1 MSATSSAPQDSTDEA
16 RQLREQ
22 LEDANRRYY
31 IDAAPTIS
39 DAEYDKLFRRL
50 QKLEE
55 QHPELLTSD
64 SPTQRVGAAV
74 DDGVP
79 WEGHTVVE
87 HQKPMLSL
95 GNAFDADE
103 LRDFD
108 ERVRKRLQELDVSD
122 YDGGTVPY
130 VAELKF
136 DGLAV
141 SMRYQDGLLVLGA
154 TRGDGQRGD
163 DITVNLKTV
172 NQVPLRLREPLSG
185 EVRGEVYMDWRDF
198 KARNDQSIE
207 NLAAIEALK
216 LRTAELKESKASA
229 PDAKAVNAEIRE
241 LQRQVKEIK
250 RHQIVAPRETGFS
263 NPRNC
268 SAGVLRQKHSYETA
282 KWPLKIF
289 CYSLDG
295 AMGEGCT
302 AHSGALTRLKEI
314 GFPVDAHWQACSGI
328 EEVIAFCKTWH
339 DRRSELPFEVDGV
352 VVKVDTLRWQEAL
365 GQVSR
370 SPRWAIA
377 YKLPSTEVRTRLLD
391 IIVQVGRTGALTPV
405 AVMEPRFVDGSEV
418 SRATL
423 HNVDEIRRKDLLIGD
438 WVWLHKAGAV
448 IPEVLGSV
456 AEQRDGSER
465 EFVMP
470 TSCPVC
476 SAEVVRPEGEAVTRC
491 PNRRCPAQ
499 VEASIRYFCHRNALD
514 IEGFGAKM
522 VAKLVGEG
530 IVSDPADLF
539 SLTAE
544 RITEELVFVDKHG
557 QESRLRER
565 GTQLLVDQLE
575 RAKSRP
581 FSKVLV
587 GLGIR
592 HVGRRVGEILAE
604 AFGSMERLRNAT
616 AEEISSVHE
625 IGPEIGKRV
634 REFFEDADN
643 QAMVDKLIAAGLK
656 MVSDAPTAGEGASDA
671 LKGKT
676 FVLTGTLPT
685 LTRDDA
691 TAILRKHGAKVTGS
705 VSKKTSY
712 VLAGAE
718 AGSKLAKAE
727 ELGVTVLAEEDLER
741 VIAEA
746 IAAQRSASGE
756 EPEGGAVLAVAEGA
770 AENGVGADAGDE
782 IDPDDVPE

>member
-1 MSATSSAPQDSTDEA
+1 
-16 RQLREQ
+16 
-22 LEDANRRYY
+22 
-31 IDAAPTIS
+31 
-39 DAEYDKLFRRL
+39 
-50 QKLEE
+50 
-55 QHPELLTSD
+55 
-64 SPTQRVGAAV
+64 
-74 DDGVP
+74 
-79 WEGHTVVE
+79 
-87 HQKPMLSL
+87 
-95 GNAFDADE
+95 
-103 LRDFD
+103 
-108 ERVRKRLQELDVSD
+108 
-122 YDGGTVPY
+122 
-130 VAELKF
+130 
-136 DGLAV
+136 V
-141 SMRYQDGLLVLGA
+141 SMIYQAGLLVLGA

-172 NQVPLRLREPLSG
+172 KQVPLRLDQAIDG
-185 EVRGEVYMDWRDF
+185 EVRGEVYMEWRAF
-198 KARNDQSIE
+198 KEKNELSIE
-207 NLAAIEALK
+207 NLHKIERIKQRL
-216 LRTAELKESKASA
+216 TELKESKAGVADRSA
-229 PDAKAVNAEIRE
+229 INAEMRA
-241 LQRQVKEIK
+241 LQQEIKQIK

-295 AMGEGCT
+295 PAAEGCT
-302 AHSGALTRLKEI
+302 THSQALERLREL
-314 GFPVDAHWQACSGI
+314 GFPVDSHWQRCHGI
-328 EEVIAFCKTWH
+328 DQVIAFCHTWH
-339 DRRSELPFEVDGV
+339 ERRAELPFEVDGV
-352 VVKVDTLRWQEAL
+352 VVKVDSLRWQEAL

-391 IIVQVGRTGALTPV
+391 ITVQVGRTGALTPV
-405 AVMEPRFVDGSEV
+405 AVMEPRLVDGSEV

-423 HNVDEIRRKDLLIGD
+423 HNEDEIRRKDLRIGD

-456 AEQRDGSER
+456 AEERNGTER

-470 TSCPVC
+470 THCPVC
-476 SAEVVRPEGEAVTRC
+476 QTPVVRPEGEAVTRC

-499 VEASIRYFCHRNALD
+499 VEAWVRYFCHRNALD
-514 IEGFGAKM
+514 IEGFGEKM
-522 VAKLVGEG
+522 VSKLVGEG
-530 IVSDPADLF
+530 IISDPADLF

-557 QESRLRER
+557 QKSRLRER
-565 GTQLLVDQLE
+565 GTQLLMDQLE
-575 RAKSRP
+575 KAKTRP

-587 GLGIR
+587 ALGIR
-592 HVGRRVGEILAE
+592 HVGRRVSEILAE
-604 AFGSMERLRNAT
+604 AFGSMERLRHAS

-634 REFFEDADN
+634 REFFDDPEN
-643 QAMVDKLIAAGLK
+643 QVVVDKLVRAGLK
-656 MVSDAPTAGEGASDA
+656 MQTDAPAANQGGSEA

-685 LTRDDA
+685 MTRDEA

-718 AGSKLAKAE
+718 AGSKLIKAQ
-727 ELGVTVLAEEDLER
+727 ELGVPVIGEEDLER

-746 IAAQRSASGE
+746 LAA
-756 EPEGGAVLAVAEGA
+756 L
-770 AENGVGADAGDE
+770 DA
-782 IDPDDVPE
+782 

>member
-1 MSATSSAPQDSTDEA
+1 MSSVSIVPDSAV
-16 RQLREQ
+16 RQAERLREALQ
-22 LEDANRRYY
+22 EANRRYY
-31 IDAAPTIS
+31 IEAAPTIS
-39 DAEYDKLFRRL
+39 DAEYDAMFREL
-50 QKLEE
+50 VKLEQE
-55 QHPELLTSD
+55 YPELLTAD
-64 SPTQRVGAAV
+64 SPTQRVGVAV
-74 DDGVP
+74 DDGGVP
-79 WEGHTVVE
+79 WEGHAVVE
-87 HQKPMLSL
+87 HQRPMLSL
-95 GNAFDADE
+95 GNAFDDHE

-108 ERVRKRLQELDVSD
+108 ERVRRRLVELDVSD
-122 YDGGTVPY
+122 YAEGSTVSY

-141 SMRYQDGLLVLGA
+141 SMRYEDGLLVLGA

-163 DITVNLKTV
+163 DITGNLKTV
-172 NQVPLRLREPLSG
+172 KQVPLRLDQPVTG
-185 EVRGEVYMDWRDF
+185 EVRGEIYMDWRDF
-198 KARNDQSIE
+198 KVKNDQSIE
-207 NLAAIEALK
+207 NLRAIDELK
-216 LRTAELKESKASA
+216 QRISALKESKTEASDPKVVTA
-229 PDAKAVNAEIRE
+229 QIRA
-241 LQRQVKEIK
+241 LQQEVKDIK

-282 KWPLKIF
+282 KWPLKLF

-295 AMGEGCT
+295 PASAGCLT
-302 AHSGALTRLKEI
+302 HSQTLERLRELV
-314 GFPVDAHWQACSGI
+314 FPVDTHWQRCQGI
-328 EEVIAFCKTWH
+328 EEVIVFCREWH

-352 VVKVDTLRWQEAL
+352 VVKVDNLRWQEAL

-423 HNVDEIRRKDLLIGD
+423 HNEDEIRRKDLRIGD

-448 IPEVLGSV
+448 IPEVLGAV
-456 AEQRDGSER
+456 AEERDGSER
-465 EFVMP
+465 QFVMP
-470 TSCPVC
+470 AHCPVC
-476 SAEVVRPEGEAVTRC
+476 ESVVVRPEGEAVTRC

-499 VEASIRYFCHRNALD
+499 VEASVRYFCHRNALD
-514 IEGFGAKM
+514 IEGFGEKM
-522 VAKLVGEG
+522 VSKLVGEG
-530 IVSDPADLF
+530 IISDPADLF

-544 RITEELVFVDKHG
+544 RITQELVFVDKHG
-557 QESRLRER
+557 QESRLRDR

-587 GLGIR
+587 ALGIR
-592 HVGRRVGEILAE
+592 HVGRRVAEILAE

-616 AEEISSVHE
+616 MDEISAVHE
-625 IGPEIGKRV
+625 IGPEIGRRV
-634 REFFEDADN
+634 REFFEDEQN
-643 QAMVDKLIAAGLK
+643 QAMVDKLVRAGLK
-656 MVSDAPTAGEGASDA
+656 MQTDAPAAGEGGSEA

-685 LTRDDA
+685 LTRDEA

-727 ELGVTVLAEEDLER
+727 ELGVPIIGEGDLDR

-746 IAAQRSASGE
+746 SRAE
-756 EPEGGAVLAVAEGA
+756 VLPG
-770 AENGVGADAGDE
+770 
-782 IDPDDVPE
+782 

>member
-1 MSATSSAPQDSTDEA
+1 MSAPSVPPQETVDEA
-16 RQLREQ
+16 RLLREQ
-22 LEDANRRYY
+22 LEEANRRYY
-31 IDAAPTIS
+31 LEAAPTIS
-39 DAEYDKLFRRL
+39 DAEYDQLFRRL
-50 QKLEE
+50 VQLEE
-55 QHPELLTSD
+55 TYPELLTPD
-64 SPTQRVGAAV
+64 SPTQRVGAAT
-74 DDGVP
+74 DDGAP

-103 LRDFD
+103 LREFD
-108 ERVRKRLQELDVSD
+108 ERVRKRLQELDVAD
-122 YDGGTVPY
+122 YDGGEVPY

-141 SMRYQDGLLVLGA
+141 SMRYEEGLLVLGA

-163 DITVNLKTV
+163 DITNNLRTV
-172 NQVPLRLREPLSG
+172 KSVPLRLDDSLSG
-185 EVRGEVYMDWRDF
+185 EVRGEVYMNWRDF
-198 KARNDQSIE
+198 KARNDRSIE
-207 NLAAIEALK
+207 NLAEIEALK
-216 LRTAELKESKASA
+216 QRTVELKESKATA

-241 LQRQVKEIK
+241 IQKQVKEIK
-250 RHQIVAPRETGFS
+250 RYQTVAPRATGFS

-289 CYSLDG
+289 CYSIDG
-295 AMGEGCT
+295 PMAEGLGT
-302 AHSGALTRLKEI
+302 HSEGLKRLAGI
-314 GFPVDAHWQACSGI
+314 GFPVDGHWQVCSGI
-328 EEVIAFCKTWH
+328 EEVIAFCQTWH
-339 DRRSELPFEVDGV
+339 ERRSELPFEVDGV
-352 VVKVDTLRWQEAL
+352 VVKVDLLRWQEAL

-391 IIVQVGRTGALTPV
+391 IVVQVGRTGALTPV

-423 HNVDEIRRKDLLIGD
+423 HNEDEIRRKDLLIGD

-465 EFVMP
+465 PFEMP
-470 TSCPVC
+470 THCPVC
-476 SAEVVRPEGEAVTRC
+476 STAVVRPEGEAVTRC

-565 GTQLLVDQLE
+565 GTQLLTDQLE
-575 RAKSRP
+575 RAKTRP

-592 HVGRRVGEILAE
+592 HVGRRVAEILAE
-604 AFGSMERLRNAT
+604 AFGSMQRLRNAT

-656 MVSDAPTAGEGASDA
+656 MESDAPAAGEGGSDA

-685 LTRDDA
+685 LTRDEA

-727 ELGVTVLAEEDLER
+727 ELGVAVLAEEDLER
-741 VIAEA
+741 VVAEA
-746 IAAQRSASGE
+746 IAARRAASDGE
-756 EPEGGAVLAVAEGA
+756 PGGEAVLAVVEG
-770 AENGVGADAGDE
+770 DAGRDPDE
-782 IDPDDVPE
+782 AIDPDDVPE

>member
-1 MSATSSAPQDSTDEA
+1 MSGISAPATAAAEA
-16 RQLREQ
+16 QELREKLHQ
-22 LEDANRRYY
+22 ANRRYY
-31 IDAAPTIS
+31 IEAAPTIS
-39 DAEYDKLFRRL
+39 DAEYDALFQRL
-50 QKLEE
+50 SELEQE
-55 QHPELLTSD
+55 YPELLTPD

-74 DDGVP
+74 DDGGAP

-87 HQKPMLSL
+87 HQRPMLSL
-95 GNAFDADE
+95 GNAFSDDD
-103 LRDFD
+103 LREFD
-108 ERVRKRLQELDVSD
+108 ERVRRRLVELDVSD
-122 YDGGTVPY
+122 YQGEEVTY

-141 SMRYQDGLLVLGA
+141 SMRYEDGLLVLGA

-163 DITVNLKTV
+163 DITVNLRTV
-172 NQVPLRLREPLSG
+172 KQVPLRLSQPVSG
-185 EVRGEVYMDWRDF
+185 EVRGEVYMDWRAF
-198 KARNDQSIE
+198 KERNDQSID
-207 NLAAIEALK
+207 NLQKIEEIK
-216 LRTAELKESKASA
+216 QRTNALKESKASA
-229 PDAKAVNAEIRE
+229 PDSKAINAEIRA
-241 LQRQVKEIK
+241 LQQQVKEIK
-250 RHQIVAPRETGFS
+250 RHQIVAPRATGFS

-295 AMGEGCT
+295 PAAQGCST
-302 AHSGALTRLKEI
+302 HSQTLERLDELE
-314 GFPVDAHWQACSGI
+314 FPVDKHWQRCAGI
-328 EEVIAFCKTWH
+328 EQVIAFCRTWH

-352 VVKVDTLRWQEAL
+352 VVKVDALRWQEAL

-391 IIVQVGRTGALTPV
+391 IRVQVGRTGALTPV
-405 AVMEPRFVDGSEV
+405 ALMEPRFVDGSEV

-423 HNVDEIRRKDLLIGD
+423 HNEDEIRRKDLRIGD

-456 AEQRDGSER
+456 AEERDGSEQ

-470 TSCPVC
+470 TECPVC
-476 SAEVVRPEGEAVTRC
+476 ATAVVRAEGEAVTRC

-499 VEASIRYFCHRNALD
+499 VEASVRYFCHRNALD
-514 IEGFGAKM
+514 IEGFGEKM
-522 VAKLVGEG
+522 VSKLVGEG
-530 IVSDPADLF
+530 IISDPADLF

-544 RITEELVFVDKHG
+544 RITQELVFVDKHG

-565 GTQLLVDQLE
+565 GTQILVDQLE
-575 RAKSRP
+575 RARTRP

-587 GLGIR
+587 ALGIR
-592 HVGRRVGEILAE
+592 HVGRRVAEILAE
-604 AFGSMERLRNAT
+604 AFGSMERLRNASV
-616 AEEISSVHE
+616 EEISAVHE
-625 IGPEIGKRV
+625 IGPEIGRRV
-634 REFFEDADN
+634 REFFEDAEN
-643 QAMVDKLIAAGLK
+643 QAMVDKLIRAGLK
-656 MVSDAPTAGEGASDA
+656 MQTDAPASGEGGSDC

-685 LTRDDA
+685 MSRDEA

-705 VSKKTSY
+705 VSKKTSF

-727 ELGVTVLAEEDLER
+727 ELGVAVIGEEDLQR

-746 IAAQRSASGE
+746 LQAQAQ
-756 EPEGGAVLAVAEGA
+756 EG
-770 AENGVGADAGDE
+770 
-782 IDPDDVPE
+782 

>member
-1 MSATSSAPQDSTDEA
+1 MSIMSPNPEFAIRQAA
-16 RQLREQ
+16 RLREA
-22 LEDANRRYY
+22 LREANRRYH
-31 IDAAPTIS
+31 IEAAPTIS
-39 DAEYDKLFRRL
+39 DAEYDAMFREL
-50 QKLEE
+50 VKLEE
-55 QHPELLTSD
+55 EYPELLTPD
-64 SPTQRVGAAV
+64 SPTQRIGATV
-74 DDGVP
+74 DDGGAP

-87 HQKPMLSL
+87 HQRPMLSL
-95 GNAFDADE
+95 GNAFDDQE

-108 ERVRKRLQELDVSD
+108 ERVRRRLLELDVAD
-122 YDGGTVPY
+122 YEEDAPVTY
-130 VAELKF
+130 VTELKF

-141 SMRYQDGLLVLGA
+141 SMRYEEGLLVLGA

-163 DITVNLKTV
+163 DITVNLRTV
-172 NQVPLRLREPLSG
+172 KQVPLRLDQPITG

-198 KARNDQSIE
+198 KVKNDISIE
-207 NLAAIEALK
+207 NLKEIESLK
-216 LRTAELKESKASA
+216 QRTAELREGKAYAADPKSVNTEI
-229 PDAKAVNAEIRE
+229 KALV
-241 LQRQVKEIK
+241 QKVKEIK
-250 RHQIVAPRETGFS
+250 RHRIVAPRETGFS

-295 AMGEGCT
+295 PAAGGCT
-302 AHSGALTRLKEI
+302 THSQTLERLRELI
-314 GFPVDAHWQACSGI
+314 FPVDGHWQRCHGI
-328 EEVIAFCKTWH
+328 DQVIAFCKEWH
-339 DRRSELPFEVDGV
+339 DRRSDLPFEVDGV
-352 VVKVDTLRWQEAL
+352 VVKVDSLRWQEAL

-423 HNVDEIRRKDLLIGD
+423 HNEDEIRRKDLRIGD

-448 IPEVLGSV
+448 IPEVLGAV
-456 AEQRDGSER
+456 AEERNGSER
-465 EFVMP
+465 EFSMP
-470 TSCPVC
+470 THCPVC
-476 SAEVVRPEGEAVTRC
+476 QTTVVRPEGEAVTRC

-499 VEASIRYFCHRNALD
+499 VEASVRYFCHRNALD
-514 IEGFGAKM
+514 IEGFGEKM
-522 VAKLVGEG
+522 VSKLVGEG
-530 IVSDPADLF
+530 IISDPADLF

-544 RITEELVFVDKHG
+544 RITQELVFVDKHG
-557 QESRLRER
+557 QESRLRDR

-575 RAKSRP
+575 RARTRP

-587 GLGIR
+587 ALGIR
-592 HVGRRVGEILAE
+592 HVGRRVAEILAE
-604 AFGSMERLRNAT
+604 AFGSMQRLRKAS
-616 AEEISSVHE
+616 AEEISAVHE

-634 REFFEDADN
+634 REFFEDTEN
-643 QAMVDKLIAAGLK
+643 QAMVDKLIMAGLK
-656 MVSDAPTAGEGASDA
+656 METDAPATGEGGSDA

-685 LTRDDA
+685 MSRDEA

-718 AGSKLAKAE
+718 AGSKLAKAQ
-727 ELGVTVLAEEDLER
+727 ELGVPVIAEEDIER
-741 VIAEA
+741 IIAEN
-746 IAAQRSASGE
+746 IA
-756 EPEGGAVLAVAEGA
+756 
-770 AENGVGADAGDE
+770 VGAQ
-782 IDPDDVPE
+782 

>member
-1 MSATSSAPQDSTDEA
+1 MECAGDKSQGETETMSVTAPQSAQERA
-16 RQLREQ
+16 RELRDVLRE
-22 LEDANRRYY
+22 ANRRYY
-31 IDAAPTIS
+31 IEAAPTIS
-39 DAEYDKLFRRL
+39 DAEYDALFHELRR
-50 QKLEE
+50 LEE
-55 QHPELLTSD
+55 QYPDLLTPD
-64 SPTQRVGAAV
+64 SPTQRVGAAI
-74 DDGVP
+74 DDGGAP
-79 WEGHTVVE
+79 WEGHQVVE
-87 HQKPMLSL
+87 HRRPMLSL
-95 GNAFDADE
+95 GNAFDEHE
-103 LRDFD
+103 LREFD
-108 ERVRKRLQELDVSD
+108 ERVRRRLVELDVSD
-122 YDGGTVPY
+122 YEEGAPVGY

-141 SMRYQDGLLVLGA
+141 SMIYQAGLLVLGA

-172 NQVPLRLREPLSG
+172 KQVPLRLDQAIDG
-185 EVRGEVYMDWRDF
+185 EVRGEVYMEWRAF
-198 KARNDQSIE
+198 KEKNELSIE
-207 NLAAIEALK
+207 NLHKIERIKQRL
-216 LRTAELKESKASA
+216 TELKESKAGVADRSA
-229 PDAKAVNAEIRE
+229 INAEMRA
-241 LQRQVKEIK
+241 LQQEIKQIK

-295 AMGEGCT
+295 PAAEGCT
-302 AHSGALTRLKEI
+302 THSQALERLREL
-314 GFPVDAHWQACSGI
+314 GFPVDSHWQRCHGI
-328 EEVIAFCKTWH
+328 DQVIAFCHTWH
-339 DRRSELPFEVDGV
+339 ERRAELPFEVDGV
-352 VVKVDTLRWQEAL
+352 VVKVDSLRWQEAL

-391 IIVQVGRTGALTPV
+391 ITVQVGRTGALTPV
-405 AVMEPRFVDGSEV
+405 AVMEPRLVDGSEV

-423 HNVDEIRRKDLLIGD
+423 HNEDEIRRKDLRIGD

-456 AEQRDGSER
+456 AEERNGTER

-470 TSCPVC
+470 THCPVC
-476 SAEVVRPEGEAVTRC
+476 QTPVVRPEGEAVTRC

-499 VEASIRYFCHRNALD
+499 VEAWVRYFCHRNALD
-514 IEGFGAKM
+514 IEGFGEKM
-522 VAKLVGEG
+522 VSKLVGEG
-530 IVSDPADLF
+530 IISDPADLF

-557 QESRLRER
+557 QKSRLRER
-565 GTQLLVDQLE
+565 GTQLLMDQLE
-575 RAKSRP
+575 KAKTRP

-587 GLGIR
+587 ALGIR
-592 HVGRRVGEILAE
+592 HVGRRVSEILAE
-604 AFGSMERLRNAT
+604 AFGSMERLRHAS

-634 REFFEDADN
+634 REFFDDPEN
-643 QAMVDKLIAAGLK
+643 QVVVDKLVRAGLK
-656 MVSDAPTAGEGASDA
+656 MQTDAPAANQGGSEA

-685 LTRDDA
+685 MTRDEA

-718 AGSKLAKAE
+718 AGSKLIKAQ
-727 ELGVTVLAEEDLER
+727 ELGVPVIGEEDLER

-746 IAAQRSASGE
+746 LAA
-756 EPEGGAVLAVAEGA
+756 L
-770 AENGVGADAGDE
+770 DA
-782 IDPDDVPE
+782 

>member
-1 MSATSSAPQDSTDEA
+1 MECAGDKSQGETETMSVTAPQSAQERA
-16 RQLREQ
+16 RELRDVLRE
-22 LEDANRRYY
+22 ANRRYY
-31 IDAAPTIS
+31 IEAAPTIS
-39 DAEYDKLFRRL
+39 DAEYDALFHELRR
-50 QKLEE
+50 LEE
-55 QHPELLTSD
+55 QYPDLLTPD
-64 SPTQRVGAAV
+64 SPTQRVGAAI
-74 DDGVP
+74 DDGGAP
-79 WEGHTVVE
+79 WEGHQVVE
-87 HQKPMLSL
+87 HRRPMLSL
-95 GNAFDADE
+95 GNAFDEHE
-103 LRDFD
+103 LREFD
-108 ERVRKRLQELDVSD
+108 ERVRRRLVELDVSD
-122 YDGGTVPY
+122 YEEGAPVGY

-141 SMRYQDGLLVLGA
+141 SMIYQAGLLVLGA

-172 NQVPLRLREPLSG
+172 KQVPLRLDQAIDG
-185 EVRGEVYMDWRDF
+185 EVRGEVYMEWRAF
-198 KARNDQSIE
+198 KEKNELSIE
-207 NLAAIEALK
+207 NLHKIERIKQRL
-216 LRTAELKESKASA
+216 TELKESKAGVADRSA
-229 PDAKAVNAEIRE
+229 INAAMRALQQEIK
-241 LQRQVKEIK
+241 QIK

-295 AMGEGCT
+295 PAAEGCT
-302 AHSGALTRLKEI
+302 THSQALERLREL
-314 GFPVDAHWQACSGI
+314 GFPVDSHWQRCHGI
-328 EEVIAFCKTWH
+328 DQVIAFCHTWH
-339 DRRSELPFEVDGV
+339 ERRAELPFEVDGV
-352 VVKVDTLRWQEAL
+352 VVKVDSLRWQEAL

-391 IIVQVGRTGALTPV
+391 ITVQVGRTGALTPV
-405 AVMEPRFVDGSEV
+405 AVMEPRLVDGSEV

-423 HNVDEIRRKDLLIGD
+423 HNEDEIRRKDLRIGD

-456 AEQRDGSER
+456 AEERNGTER

-470 TSCPVC
+470 THCPVC
-476 SAEVVRPEGEAVTRC
+476 QTPVVRPEGEAVTRC

-499 VEASIRYFCHRNALD
+499 VEAWVRYFCHRNALD
-514 IEGFGAKM
+514 IEGFGEKM
-522 VAKLVGEG
+522 VSKLVGEG
-530 IVSDPADLF
+530 IISDPADLF

-557 QESRLRER
+557 QKSRLRER
-565 GTQLLVDQLE
+565 GTQLLMDQLE
-575 RAKSRP
+575 KAKTRP

-587 GLGIR
+587 ALGIR
-592 HVGRRVGEILAE
+592 HVGRRVSEILAE
-604 AFGSMERLRNAT
+604 AFGSMERLRHAS

-634 REFFEDADN
+634 REFFDDPEN
-643 QAMVDKLIAAGLK
+643 QVVVDKLVRAGLK
-656 MVSDAPTAGEGASDA
+656 MQTDAPAANQGGSEA

-685 LTRDDA
+685 MTRDEA

-718 AGSKLAKAE
+718 AGSKLIKAQ
-727 ELGVTVLAEEDLER
+727 ELGVPVIGEEDLER

-746 IAAQRSASGE
+746 LAA
-756 EPEGGAVLAVAEGA
+756 L
-770 AENGVGADAGDE
+770 DA
-782 IDPDDVPE
+782 

>member
-1 MSATSSAPQDSTDEA
+1 MSATAPPNSARHRAEK
-16 RQLREQ
+16 LREA
-22 LEDANRRYY
+22 LRDANRRYY
-31 IDAAPTIS
+31 IEAAPTIS
-39 DAEYDKLFRRL
+39 DAEYDALFHELRR
-50 QKLEE
+50 LEE
-55 QHPELLTSD
+55 QYPELLTPD

-74 DDGVP
+74 DDAGGP
-79 WEGHTVVE
+79 WEGHQVVE
-87 HQKPMLSL
+87 HQRPMLSL
-95 GNAFDADE
+95 GNAFDQQE

-108 ERVRKRLQELDVSD
+108 ERVRKRLLELDVSD
-122 YDGGTVPY
+122 YDGGTEVAY

-141 SMRYQDGLLVLGA
+141 SMRYEAGLLVLGA

-163 DITVNLKTV
+163 DITTNLKTV
-172 NQVPLRLREPLSG
+172 KQVPLRLEQPIDG
-185 EVRGEVYMDWRDF
+185 EVRGEVYMNWRDF
-198 KARNDQSIE
+198 KDKNDLSIRNLEWIE
-207 NLAAIEALK
+207 KLK
-216 LRTAELKESKASA
+216 ERVNELKQSKAEA
-229 PDAKAVNAEIRE
+229 PDPKAVNAEIRA
-241 LQRQVKEIK
+241 LQQEAKQIR

-282 KWPLKIF
+282 KWPLRIF

-295 AMGEGCT
+295 PAADGCT
-302 AHSGALTRLKEI
+302 QHSELLQRLHEL
-314 GFPVDAHWQACSGI
+314 GFPVDGHWRRCAGI
-328 EEVIAFCKTWH
+328 EEVIEFCHTWH
-339 DRRSELPFEVDGV
+339 ERRSELPFEVDGV
-352 VVKVDTLRWQEAL
+352 VVKVDSLRWQEAL

-391 IIVQVGRTGALTPV
+391 IVVQVGRTGALTPV
-405 AVMEPRFVDGSEV
+405 AVMEPRLVDGSEV

-423 HNVDEIRRKDLLIGD
+423 HNEDEIRRKDLRIGD

-456 AEQRDGSER
+456 AEERDGSER

-470 TSCPVC
+470 DRCPVC
-476 SAEVVRPEGEAVTRC
+476 HSQVVRPEGEAVTRC
-491 PNRRCPAQ
+491 PNRRCSAQ
-499 VEASIRYFCHRNALD
+499 VEAWVRYFCHRNALD
-514 IEGFGAKM
+514 IEGFGEKM

-530 IVSDPADLF
+530 IISDPADLF
-539 SLTAE
+539 ALTAE

-557 QESRLRER
+557 QQSRLRDR
-565 GTQLLVDQLE
+565 GTQLLLDQLE
-575 RAKSRP
+575 RAKTRP

-587 GLGIR
+587 ALGIR
-592 HVGRRVGEILAE
+592 HVGRRVSEILAE
-604 AFGSMERLRNAT
+604 AFGSMDRLRNAS
-616 AEEISSVHE
+616 AEEIASVHE

-634 REFFEDADN
+634 SEFFADPEN
-643 QAMVDKLIAAGLK
+643 QRVVDKLARAGLK
-656 MVSDAPTAGEGASDA
+656 METDAPAAGEGGSEA

-685 LTRDDA
+685 LTRDQA

-718 AGSKLAKAE
+718 AGSKLARAE
-727 ELGVTVLAEEDLER
+727 ELGVPVIAEEDLER

-746 IAAQRSASGE
+746 MAA
-756 EPEGGAVLAVAEGA
+756 L
-770 AENGVGADAGDE
+770 
-782 IDPDDVPE
+782 

>member
-1 MSATSSAPQDSTDEA
+1 MSITPNAPEFTV
-16 RQLREQ
+16 RQAEGLREA
-22 LEDANRRYY
+22 LREANRRYY
-31 IDAAPTIS
+31 IEAAPTIS
-39 DAEYDKLFRRL
+39 DSEYDAMFREL
-50 QKLEE
+50 VKLEE
-55 QHPELLTSD
+55 EYPDLLTPD

-74 DDGVP
+74 DDGGAP

-87 HQKPMLSL
+87 HQRPMLSL
-95 GNAFDADE
+95 GNAFDEQE

-108 ERVRKRLQELDVSD
+108 ERVRRRLLELDVAD
-122 YDGGTVPY
+122 YEEGAPVPY
-130 VAELKF
+130 VTELKF

-141 SMRYQDGLLVLGA
+141 SMRYEDGLLVLGA

-172 NQVPLRLREPLSG
+172 KQVPLRLDQLITG

-198 KARNDQSIE
+198 KVKNDISIE
-207 NLAAIEALK
+207 NLKEIETIK
-216 LRTAELKESKASA
+216 QRTAELREGKAQA
-229 PDAKAVNAEIRE
+229 GDPKAVNAEIKALVQE
-241 LQRQVKEIK
+241 VKEIK
-250 RHQIVAPRETGFS
+250 RHRIVAPRETGFS

-295 AMGEGCT
+295 PAAVGCT
-302 AHSGALTRLKEI
+302 THSQTLERLREL
-314 GFPVDAHWQACSGI
+314 GFPVDGHWQRCEGI
-328 EEVIAFCKTWH
+328 EQVISFCQEWH
-339 DRRSELPFEVDGV
+339 ERRSELPFEVDGV
-352 VVKVDTLRWQEAL
+352 VVKVDSLRWQEAL

-423 HNVDEIRRKDLLIGD
+423 HNEDEIRRKDLRIGD

-448 IPEVLGSV
+448 IPEVLGAV
-456 AEQRDGSER
+456 AEERTGGER
-465 EFVMP
+465 EFSMP
-470 TSCPVC
+470 THCPVC
-476 SAEVVRPEGEAVTRC
+476 QTAVVRPEGEAVTRC

-499 VEASIRYFCHRNALD
+499 VEASVRYFCHRNALD
-514 IEGFGAKM
+514 IEGFGEKM
-522 VAKLVGEG
+522 VSKLVGEG
-530 IVSDPADLF
+530 IISDPADLF

-544 RITEELVFVDKHG
+544 RITQELVFVDKHG

-565 GTQLLVDQLE
+565 GTQLLVGQLE
-575 RAKSRP
+575 RAKTRP

-587 GLGIR
+587 ALGIR
-592 HVGRRVGEILAE
+592 HVGRRVAEILAE
-604 AFGSMERLRNAT
+604 AFGSMERLRKAS
-616 AEEISSVHE
+616 AEEISAVHE

-634 REFFEDADN
+634 HEFFEDAEN
-643 QAMVDKLIAAGLK
+643 QAMVDKLIMAGLK
-656 MVSDAPTAGEGASDA
+656 METDAPAAGEGGSEA

-685 LTRDDA
+685 MSRDEA

-727 ELGVTVLAEEDLER
+727 ELGVPVIGEEDIER
-741 VIAEA
+741 VIAEHMA
-746 IAAQRSASGE
+746 TGAQ
-756 EPEGGAVLAVAEGA
+756 
-770 AENGVGADAGDE
+770 
-782 IDPDDVPE
+782 

>member
-1 MSATSSAPQDSTDEA
+1 MSRAINATQDVVREA
-16 RQLREQ
+16 ERLREA
-22 LEDANRRYY
+22 LREANRRYY

-39 DAEYDKLFRRL
+39 DAEYDAMFAELV
-50 QKLEE
+50 KLEQE
-55 QHPELLTSD
+55 CPELLTPD

-74 DDGVP
+74 DEGGAP
-79 WEGHTVVE
+79 WEGHATVE
-87 HQKPMLSL
+87 HQRPMLSL
-95 GNAFDADE
+95 GNAFSDQE

-108 ERVRKRLQELDVSD
+108 ERVRKRLVELDVSD
-122 YDGGTVPY
+122 YEDGAPVPY

-141 SMRYQDGLLVLGA
+141 SMRYQEGLLVLGA

-172 NQVPLRLREPLSG
+172 KQVPLRLDQAVTG

-198 KARNDQSIE
+198 KAKNDESID
-207 NLAAIEALK
+207 NLRAIEQIKDRIAL
-216 LRTAELKESKASA
+216 LKESKAVA
-229 PDAKAVNAEIRE
+229 ADPRAVNVEIRA
-241 LQRQVKEIK
+241 LQQEVKKI
-250 RHQIVAPRETGFS
+250 RRYQIVAPRETGFS

-282 KWPLKIF
+282 KWPLKIYG
-289 CYSLDG
+289 YSLDG
-295 AMGEGCT
+295 AAAADCAT
-302 AHSGALTRLKEI
+302 HSQSLQRLREL
-314 GFPVDAHWQACSGI
+314 GFPVDGHWRRCLGI
-328 EEVIAFCKTWH
+328 EEVIAFCREWH

-352 VVKVDTLRWQEAL
+352 VVKVDSLRWQEAL

-391 IIVQVGRTGALTPV
+391 INVQVGRTGALTPV
-405 AVMEPRFVDGSEV
+405 AIMEPRFVDGSEV

-423 HNVDEIRRKDLLIGD
+423 HNEDEIRRKDVRIGD

-456 AEQRDGSER
+456 AEERDGTER

-470 TSCPVC
+470 AHCPVC
-476 SAEVVRPEGEAVTRC
+476 ATRVERPEGEAVTRC

-499 VEASIRYFCHRNALD
+499 VEASVRYFCHRNALD
-514 IEGFGAKM
+514 IEGFGEKM
-522 VAKLVGEG
+522 VSKLVGEG
-530 IVSDPADLF
+530 IISDPADLF

-544 RITEELVFVDKHG
+544 RITAELVFVDKHG
-557 QESRLRER
+557 QQSRLRER

-575 RAKSRP
+575 RAKTRP

-587 GLGIR
+587 ALGIR
-592 HVGRRVGEILAE
+592 HVGRRVAEILAE
-604 AFGSMERLRNAT
+604 AFGSMERLRT
-616 AEEISSVHE
+616 ASVEEISAVHE
-625 IGPEIGKRV
+625 IGPEIGRRV
-634 REFFEDADN
+634 REFFEDEQN
-643 QAMVDKLIAAGLK
+643 QAMVDKLIRAGLK
-656 MVSDAPTAGEGASDA
+656 MQTDAPVSGEGGSDA

-685 LTRDDA
+685 LTRDEA

-718 AGSKLAKAE
+718 AGSKLARAE
-727 ELGVTVLAEEDLER
+727 ELGVPVIAEEDLDR

-746 IAAQRSASGE
+746 
-756 EPEGGAVLAVAEGA
+756 LAEGQA
-770 AENGVGADAGDE
+770 
-782 IDPDDVPE
+782 

>member
-1 MSATSSAPQDSTDEA
+1 MECAGDKSQGETETMSVTAPQSAQERA
-16 RQLREQ
+16 RELRDVLRE
-22 LEDANRRYY
+22 ANRRYY
-31 IDAAPTIS
+31 IEAAPTIS
-39 DAEYDKLFRRL
+39 DAEYDALFHELRR
-50 QKLEE
+50 LEE
-55 QHPELLTSD
+55 QYPDLLTPD
-64 SPTQRVGAAV
+64 SPTQRVGAAI
-74 DDGVP
+74 DDGGAP
-79 WEGHTVVE
+79 WEGHQVVE
-87 HQKPMLSL
+87 HRRPMLSL
-95 GNAFDADE
+95 GNAFDEHE
-103 LRDFD
+103 LREFD
-108 ERVRKRLQELDVSD
+108 ARVRRRLVELDVSD
-122 YDGGTVPY
+122 YEEGAPVGY

-141 SMRYQDGLLVLGA
+141 SMIYQAGLLVLGA

-172 NQVPLRLREPLSG
+172 KQVPLRLDQAIDG
-185 EVRGEVYMDWRDF
+185 EVRGEVYMEWRAF
-198 KARNDQSIE
+198 KEKNELSIE
-207 NLAAIEALK
+207 NLHKIERIKQRL
-216 LRTAELKESKASA
+216 TELKESKAGVADRSA
-229 PDAKAVNAEIRE
+229 INAEMRA
-241 LQRQVKEIK
+241 LQQEIKQIK

-295 AMGEGCT
+295 PAAEGCT
-302 AHSGALTRLKEI
+302 THSQALERLREL
-314 GFPVDAHWQACSGI
+314 GFPVDSHWQRCHGI
-328 EEVIAFCKTWH
+328 DQVIAFCHTWH
-339 DRRSELPFEVDGV
+339 ERRAELPFEVDGV
-352 VVKVDTLRWQEAL
+352 VVKVDSLRWQEA

-391 IIVQVGRTGALTPV
+391 ITVQVGRTGALTPV
-405 AVMEPRFVDGSEV
+405 AVMEPRLVDGSEV

-423 HNVDEIRRKDLLIGD
+423 HNEDEIRRKDLRIGD

-456 AEQRDGSER
+456 AEERNGTER

-470 TSCPVC
+470 THCPVC
-476 SAEVVRPEGEAVTRC
+476 QTPVVRPEGEAVTRC

-499 VEASIRYFCHRNALD
+499 VEAWVRYFCHRNALD
-514 IEGFGAKM
+514 IEGFGEKM
-522 VAKLVGEG
+522 VSKLVGEG
-530 IVSDPADLF
+530 IISDPADLF

-557 QESRLRER
+557 QKSRLRER
-565 GTQLLVDQLE
+565 GTQLLMDQLE
-575 RAKSRP
+575 KAKTRP

-587 GLGIR
+587 ALGIR
-592 HVGRRVGEILAE
+592 HVGRRVSEILAE
-604 AFGSMERLRNAT
+604 AFGSMERLRHAS

-634 REFFEDADN
+634 REFFDDPEN
-643 QAMVDKLIAAGLK
+643 QVVVDKLVRAGLK
-656 MVSDAPTAGEGASDA
+656 MQTDAPAANQGGSEA

-685 LTRDDA
+685 MTRDEA

-718 AGSKLAKAE
+718 AGSKLIKAQ
-727 ELGVTVLAEEDLER
+727 ELGVPVIGEEDLER

-746 IAAQRSASGE
+746 LAA
-756 EPEGGAVLAVAEGA
+756 L
-770 AENGVGADAGDE
+770 DA
-782 IDPDDVPE
+782 